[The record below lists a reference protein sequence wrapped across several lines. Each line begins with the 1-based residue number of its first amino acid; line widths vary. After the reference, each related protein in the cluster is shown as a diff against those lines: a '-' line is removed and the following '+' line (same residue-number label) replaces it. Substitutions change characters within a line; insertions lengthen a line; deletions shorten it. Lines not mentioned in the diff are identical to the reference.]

1 MCFRWPLLAF
11 LILFPVAVLPAECHL
26 GTWPRDQYSG
36 PGGGNSSDPG
46 GGLYRGPGGGASTDP
61 GGGMYNGP
69 GGALNAGPDG
79 GLYDGPGG
87 GLYDGPGGGLYAGPG
102 GHLYDGPGGG
112 LYDGPGGGL
121 YAGPGFPYCS
131 RMPPWA
137 ALVRALESKGK
148 MKEANLI
155 RMKFRQARR

>member
-1 MCFRWPLLAF
+1 MILKYLLLPF
-11 LILFPVAVLPAECHL
+11 AVLFFSAIAYAECPR
-26 GTWPRDQYSG
+26 GSWPRDQYTG
-36 PGGGNSSDPG
+36 PGGGNSFDPG

-61 GGGMYNGP
+61 SGGLYGGPDGAFNIGP
-69 GGALNAGPDG
+69 GG

-87 GLYDGPGGGLYAGPG
+87 GLYDGPGGGLYDGPG

-121 YAGPGFPYCS
+121 YDGPGFSYCS

-137 ALVRALESKGK
+137 MLVKVLESKGK
-148 MKEANLI
+148 KREANLI
-155 RMKFRQARR
+155 RLKFRQAGR